1 LTTASTAPSA
11 CIPIGHYVSHT
22 RPHCAL
28 CAGEKTYTSAVFGPT
43 CDSLNT
49 VVTRYQL
56 PLTIDVAL
64 RVQEMVNG
72 SDKRPRARLETQ
84 LKQY

>member
-1 LTTASTAPSA
+1 
-11 CIPIGHYVSHT
+11 
-22 RPHCAL
+22 
-28 CAGEKTYTSAVFGPT
+28 
-43 CDSLNT
+43 
-49 VVTRYQL
+49 VTRYQL